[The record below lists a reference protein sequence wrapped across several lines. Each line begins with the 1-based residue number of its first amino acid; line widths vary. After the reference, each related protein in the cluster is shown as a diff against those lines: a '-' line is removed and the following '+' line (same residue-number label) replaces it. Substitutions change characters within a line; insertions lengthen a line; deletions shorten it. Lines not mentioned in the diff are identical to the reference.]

1 MNITNLTPIDLVGT
15 LMGIFFTLSIFSYAL
30 GDNALF
36 RLAVH
41 IFIGVASGYIVVVT
55 WFNVIWPKLILPVLE
70 WENTTNYNLTV
81 LVPLLLSLLLFT
93 KLVPRLTTLGSP
105 VMAFLV
111 GIGAATAI
119 GGAVMGTLY
128 PQVIASINLFDFQ
141 TRGQNA
147 ALFWIMVIESS
158 FILVGTLSAL
168 IYFHFGAHSHND
180 EPPQRSVWI
189 ELIARIGKL
198 FIAITFGALFAGVLM
213 AALTAFVER
222 WNFILT
228 TFLTI
233 FKF

>member
-1 MNITNLTPIDLVGT
+1 MSIANLTPIDLVGA
-15 LMGIFFTLSIFSYAL
+15 LVGIFFTLSIFSYAL

-36 RLAVH
+36 RLAIH

-70 WENTTNYNLTV
+70 WENTTNDNLIV
-81 LVPLLLSLLLFT
+81 LVPLLLSLLLLT

-111 GIGAATAI
+111 GIGVATAI
-119 GGAVMGTLY
+119 GGAVIGTLF
-128 PQVIASINLFDFQ
+128 PQVIASINLFDFP
-141 TRGQNA
+141 TWDQNA
-147 ALFWIMVIESS
+147 GLFWILVIESS
-158 FILVGTLSAL
+158 FILLGTLTAL

-180 EPPQRSVWI
+180 EPPQRTGWI
-189 ELIARIGKL
+189 ELIARIGKF

-228 TFLTI
+228 TFLSV
-233 FKF
+233 F

>member
-1 MNITNLTPIDLVGT
+1 MSIANLTPIDLVGA
-15 LMGIFFTLSIFSYAL
+15 LVGIFFTLSIFSYAL

-36 RLAVH
+36 RLAIH

-70 WENTTNYNLTV
+70 WENATNDNLTV
-81 LVPLLLSLLLFT
+81 LVPLLLSLLLLT

-111 GIGAATAI
+111 GIGVATAI
-119 GGAVMGTLY
+119 GGAVMGTLF

-147 ALFWIMVIESS
+147 ALFWILVIESS
-158 FILVGTLSAL
+158 FILLGTLSAL
-168 IYFHFGAHSHND
+168 IYFHFGARSHND
-180 EPPQRSVWI
+180 EPPQRTGWI
-189 ELIARIGKL
+189 ELIARIGKF

-228 TFLTI
+228 TFLSI
-233 FKF
+233 F